1 MSDVVL
7 ECLELPALR
16 LAPRFDAGIRKPVI
30 RRRAFTLIELMVV
43 IAIVGILAALLLPAL
58 ARAKESGRRAA
69 CSSNLRQLA
78 IAVSLYT
85 SDHDNLFPPRKLY
98 EAWPFQFQPEY
109 LNVDVLLCP
118 TEGLLTGSGDPRDA
132 DNAPRS
138 YIMNNFSDYFFTTL
152 SAADWKSFTKGN
164 YPGSLNEN
172 SVSDPGETI
181 LFGEKKS
188 GRLEFYVDVKSPL
201 VREPEVT
208 EQRRHNTSPGDL
220 ESGGSNHA
228 YLDGSV
234 RYTRFGRTLC
244 PVNEWA
250 VTASART
257 NLAICIYRK

>member
-1 MSDVVL
+1 M
-7 ECLELPALR
+7 C
-16 LAPRFDAGIRKPVI
+16 LAPRFDAGIGKPVNQ
-30 RRRAFTLIELMVV
+30 RRAFTLIELMVV

-78 IAVSLYT
+78 ISVSLYT
-85 SDHDNLFPPRKLY
+85 SDHENLFPPRKLY
-98 EAWPFQFQPEY
+98 EAWPFQLQPDY

-118 TEGLLTGSGDPRDA
+118 TEGLPTGTGDPKDA

-138 YIMNNFSDYFFTTL
+138 YIMNNFSDYFFATL

-164 YPGSLNEN
+164 YLGSLNE
-172 SVSDPGETI
+172 SAITEPMETI

-188 GRLEFYVDVKSPL
+188 ERSEFYVDVKSPL

-208 EQRRHNTSPGDL
+208 EQRRHNTSPGDPG
-220 ESGGSNHA
+220 SGGSNHA

-250 VTASART
+250 VTPAART
-257 NLAICIYRK
+257 NLAICIYQK